1 MKIRKMTQTP
11 AEVAE
16 DENCKAAVEKQ
27 KEKIENQ
34 NVLIQYLAAMT
45 DVYIPEETEEE
56 EENHVQNIGENEGNL
71 Q

>member
-16 DENCKAAVEKQ
+16 DENCKATVKKQ
-27 KEKIENQ
+27 KGKIENQ

>member
-16 DENCKAAVEKQ
+16 DENCKATVKKQ

>member
-11 AEVAE
+11 AAVAE
-16 DENCKAAVEKQ
+16 DENCKATVEKQ

-56 EENHVQNIGENEGNL
+56 EENYVQNIDENEGNL